1 MNCVGARFQAAAS
14 FLHFHPHPL
23 ARRRGRIRAR
33 VPVFCLLFYF
43 CASVKLHTGGTQTKG
58 DLLLVYIC
66 RFVWFYWSS
75 RKSEYPLTAAFPEV
89 NKSLLDLLEAQMW
102 SAGFSSSAPFYD
114 NSCMNSWKAAGV
126 VHQSV
131 FFSTKPRPSSL
142 ILDCSSWHHFVP
154 EVVGPV
160 KHVQA
165 SKGEA
170 KCSNSSKPKS
180 ATVNTSV

>member
-23 ARRRGRIRAR
+23 ARQRGRTRAR
-33 VPVFCLLFYF
+33 VRVFFCLLFYF
-43 CASVKLHTGGTQTKG
+43 CASMMLHTGGTQTKG
-58 DLLLVYIC
+58 DLLPGYIC
-66 RFVWFYWSS
+66 RFVWICWSS

-89 NKSLLDLLEAQMW
+89 NKSLLDLLKTQMW
-102 SAGFSSSAPFYD
+102 SAGLSSFAPFYD

-142 ILDCSSWHHFVP
+142 IPDC
-154 EVVGPV
+154 
-160 KHVQA
+160 A
-165 SKGEA
+165 
-170 KCSNSSKPKS
+170 
-180 ATVNTSV
+180 